1 MTRLTEL
8 APETLTPEQKR
19 VRDAI
24 GAARGGRASGPFGV
38 WLRVPGIADGA
49 NHLGNALRSNGKLE
63 KRLFELMVLVNVRHW
78 TAHYAWQVHEEAG
91 REAGLAQDIIDAIR
105 DRRPP
110 DFKREDERL
119 IYDTAKELAETR
131 ALSDASYERA
141 LKGLGLE
148 LLIELVAGC
157 GFYTMVA
164 MTLVTFD
171 IPARGGGR
179 LPA

>member
-49 NHLGNALRSNGKLE
+49 NQLGNALRSNGKLE

-78 TAHYAWQVHEEAG
+78 TAHYAWAVHAAAAQ
-91 REAGLAQDIIDAIR
+91 EAGLAPEIIDAIR
-105 DRRPP
+105 DRRRP

-119 IYDTAKELAETR
+119 IYDTVKELAETR
-131 ALSDASYERA
+131 GLSDASYERA
-141 LKGLGLE
+141 LKALGLE
-148 LLIELVAGC
+148 LLIELIAGC

-171 IPARGGGR
+171 IPARGGGK